1 MCSST
6 SKGSK
11 EVVKYILEQSNKSNI
26 CDLLPTTSHDALFRL
41 RFILLRKNLDKFV
54 TYIYVLVDHFSS
66 IYQSVNQNILG
77 FIPVIAKTYYAWII

>member
-26 CDLLPTTSHDALFRL
+26 CDLLPTISCALFRL
-41 RFILLRKNLDKFV
+41 RFFLLQKNLDKFV

-66 IYQSVNQNILG
+66 IYQSVNQADLADTLQTIDD
-77 FIPVIAKTYYAWII
+77 IH